1 MINFLICSN
10 LLNCLRSI
18 GTIFITKKLVK
29 TASKSIIHKSYHF
42 SLFWCILIVSTSYI
56 SSSSK
61 IINNTV
67 HASIFPFLMTIFR
80 VTIRLWSF
88 VTLNK
93 IYLQNFWFKSCYFN
107 LRYAAHSHYSLKKI
121 PRKKHPCKGIMWKIV
136 IFAKSKKQ
144 SFKFNKYFVVYYPAL
159 AGWFCCLVPRGKR
172 VNESILFQSFYPFL
186 CFS

>member
-93 IYLQNFWFKSCYFN
+93 IYLQKFWFKSCYFN
-107 LRYAAHSHYSLKKI
+107 LRYVATAIILWKK
-121 PRKKHPCKGIMWKIV
+121 
-136 IFAKSKKQ
+136 F
-144 SFKFNKYFVVYYPAL
+144 
-159 AGWFCCLVPRGKR
+159 RGK
-172 VNESILFQSFYPFL
+172 NILVKEL
-186 CFS
+186 CEKL

>member
-1 MINFLICSN
+1 MYPYCFHLIYFKFKQNYQQYGSCFQ
-10 LLNCLRSI
+10 
-18 GTIFITKKLVK
+18 T
-29 TASKSIIHKSYHF
+29 
-42 SLFWCILIVSTSYI
+42 
-56 SSSSK
+56 
-61 IINNTV
+61 
-67 HASIFPFLMTIFR
+67 IFPFLMTMFR

-159 AGWFCCLVPRGKR
+159 AGWFYCLVPRGKR
-172 VNESILFQSFYPFL
+172 VNESILFQSFYRFYVFL
-186 CFS
+186 NFLNAIPKSWRGHSKINLIFF